1 MPGFEE
7 WESFY
12 VIVGTAAAALIGL
25 QFVVLALI
33 ADRPQLASREG
44 GAAFA
49 SPTVVHFSAVLLLSA
64 LLRVPWE
71 ESSHALI
78 LWGLIG
84 FAGVV
89 YLVVVSRR
97 MRRQSAYRPD
107 LEDWFFHAGLPF
119 VAYAILLVAAFA
131 ARAHEHESLLAVATA
146 VLVLLFL
153 SIHNVWDM
161 ISYQVFVRLRKD
173 GD

>member
-64 LLRVPWE
+64 VLRVPWE
-71 ESSHALI
+71 ESSHAII

-97 MRRQSAYRPD
+97 MRRQRALPAPGPLAETHPGQSPSRPASH
-107 LEDWFFHAGLPF
+107 L
-119 VAYAILLVAAFA
+119 AATPSHGA
-131 ARAHEHESLLAVATA
+131 
-146 VLVLLFL
+146 
-153 SIHNVWDM
+153 
-161 ISYQVFVRLRKD
+161 
-173 GD
+173 

>member
-25 QFVVLALI
+25 QFVVLTLI
-33 ADRPQLASREG
+33 ADRPQMATREG

-64 LLRVPWE
+64 VLRVPWE
-71 ESSHALI
+71 EFAHAI
-78 LWGLIG
+78 VLWGLIG
-84 FAGVV
+84 FAGVI
-89 YLVVVSRR
+89 YQVVVSRR
-97 MRRQSAYRPD
+97 MRRQSTYRPD
-107 LEDWFFHAGLPF
+107 FEDWLFHAGLPF
-119 VAYAILLVAAFA
+119 VAYAILLGAAFIA
-131 ARAHEHESLLAVATA
+131 PSHEHEALLAVAA
-146 VLVLLFL
+146 SVLALLFL

-161 ISYQVFVRLRKD
+161 ISYQVFVRMRKD

>member
-25 QFVVLALI
+25 QFVVLTLI
-33 ADRPQLASREG
+33 ADRPQQATREG

-64 LLRVPWE
+64 VLRVPWE
-71 ESSHALI
+71 EFSAAVF

-84 FAGVV
+84 AAGMV
-89 YLVVVSRR
+89 YLGVVSRR
-97 MRRQSAYRPD
+97 MRRQSTYRPD
-107 LEDWFFHAGLPF
+107 LEDWLFHAALPF
-119 VAYAILLVAAFA
+119 VAYAILLTAAFVA
-131 ARAHEHESLLAVATA
+131 SSHEHEALLAVAA
-146 VLVLLFL
+146 GVLLLLFL

-161 ISYQVFVRLRKD
+161 ISYQVFVRLRKE

>member
-25 QFVVLALI
+25 QFVVLTLI
-33 ADRPQLASREG
+33 ADRPQMASREG

-64 LLRVPWE
+64 VLRVPWE
-71 ESSHALI
+71 EFSHAVVM
-78 LWGLIG
+78 WGVIG

-89 YLVVVSRR
+89 YLAVVSRR
-97 MRRQSAYRPD
+97 MRRQTTYRPD
-107 LEDWFFHAGLPF
+107 FEDWLFHAALPF
-119 VAYAILLVAAFA
+119 VAYAILLFAAFI
-131 ARAHEHESLLAVATA
+131 ARSHEHEALLAVATGA
-146 VLVLLFL
+146 LVLLFL

-161 ISYQVFVRLRKD
+161 ISYQVFVRMRKE

>member
-25 QFVVLALI
+25 QFVVLTLI
-33 ADRPQLASREG
+33 ADRPQMATREG

-64 LLRVPWE
+64 VLRVPWE
-71 ESSHALI
+71 EFTAPVV
-78 LWGLIG
+78 LWGSIG
-84 FAGVV
+84 FAGVI
-89 YLVVVSRR
+89 YQAVVSRR
-97 MRRQSAYRPD
+97 MRRQSTYRPD
-107 LEDWFFHAGLPF
+107 FEDWCFHVGLPF
-119 VAYAILLVAAFA
+119 VAYAILLVAGFV
-131 ARAHEHESLLAVATA
+131 ARSHDHEALLAVAAA

-161 ISYQVFVRLRKD
+161 ISYQVFVRMRKEED
-173 GD
+173 